1 MDNQMV
7 FLHSWLFLISLFALI
22 FECGRAGWKLAKRY
36 RKNAFLFALA
46 GVIISVVISRGFF
59 FLATFGIQ
67 GSNSAWIYI
76 MAVSAVCCIAIY
88 RLVSGKLHREE
99 ENQRQIGNNTD
110 KERE

>member
-36 RKNAFLFALA
+36 KKNAFLFALA
-46 GVIISVVISRGFF
+46 GVIISIVISRGFF
-59 FLATFGIQ
+59 ILVRFGIQ
-67 GSNSAWIYI
+67 GSNIAWVYVV

-88 RLVSGKLHREE
+88 RFVNGKLHRGEE
-99 ENQRQIGNNTD
+99 KQ
-110 KERE
+110 

>member
-1 MDNQMV
+1 MV

-46 GVIISVVISRGFF
+46 GVMISMVISRGFYF
-59 FLATFGIQ
+59 FVTVVIQ
-67 GSNSAWIYI
+67 GPNIAWIYVI
-76 MAVSAVCCIAIY
+76 MAASAVCCIAIY
-88 RLVSGKLHREE
+88 RFVSGKLYREE
-99 ENQRQIGNNTD
+99 ENQRQIGNTTD